1 MAEINAELV
10 KQLRQMTGAGIM
22 DCKKALKETNGDL
35 EAAAEYLRKAGIAK
49 AAKKLSREAKEGRIE
64 AALSSDRKQG
74 AMVLLATETDF
85 VAKNELFVKTA
96 KKLAEIALKNK
107 INSAEE
113 LLSAKM
119 NESTVE
125 EELKILIS
133 KIGENI
139 KPAKVAYLEASE
151 NGIIHYYIHPGNR
164 IGVMVEITSDDP
176 SSLEKPETIELANEL
191 AMQIAFSKPLAI
203 TEDEIPKETLEKERE
218 IYLEQAKQSGKPE
231 KAIQKIVEG
240 KLRKFI
246 EQQTL
251 LNQEYIREAKTK
263 VIDII
268 NRYGKKVGAKFGI
281 KRFVWFEVGG

>member
-1 MAEINAELV
+1 M
-10 KQLRQMTGAGIM
+10 
-22 DCKKALKETNGDL
+22 
-35 EAAAEYLRKAGIAK
+35 
-49 AAKKLSREAKEGRIE
+49 
-64 AALSSDRKQG
+64 
-74 AMVLLATETDF
+74 
-85 VAKNELFVKTA
+85 
-96 KKLAEIALKNK
+96 
-107 INSAEE
+107 
-113 LLSAKM
+113 
-119 NESTVE
+119 
-125 EELKILIS
+125 
-133 KIGENI
+133 
-139 KPAKVAYLEASE
+139 
-151 NGIIHYYIHPGNR
+151 IHYYIHPGNR

-176 SSLEKPETIELANEL
+176 PSLEKHEVIELANEL
-191 AMQIAFSKPLAI
+191 AMQIAFSKPLAV

-268 NRYGKKVGAKFGI
+268 NRYGEKVGAKLGI